1 MYSIAYLCKNKRSF
15 VRIVISGSTGFIGSA
30 LVRFFRDEGHEVV
43 TIGREI
49 YTMPLAE
56 LNAIINGADALI
68 NLAGAPIISRW
79 TKKRRNILY
88 FSRINF
94 VNKLTES
101 ILTVDVAPRV
111 FISASAI
118 GIYSESGKHTE
129 SKNEFARNYLALI
142 CKDWEAKALKNEP
155 RCRLILLRTGMVL
168 GREGGAFGKLLPIFR
183 LGLGGPIG
191 SGDQGYSWIHIDD
204 VVGAIDYMIRTDGI
218 VGPVNLVS
226 PNPVTN
232 RYFSYRL
239 AKALNRPAWF
249 RLPAVFLA
257 LLYGEGATVITRG
270 QIVFPEVLIKSGY
283 VYKFGKLDPALA
295 DLVRK

>member
-1 MYSIAYLCKNKRSF
+1 MK
-15 VRIVISGSTGFIGSA
+15 IVISGSTGFIGSA
-30 LVRFFRDEGHEVV
+30 LVTFFRSEGHKVI

-49 YTMPLAE
+49 YKIPLAE
-56 LNAIINGADALI
+56 LNAIINGADVLI

-79 TKKRRNILY
+79 TKKRRRILY
-88 FSRINF
+88 SSRINY
-94 VNKLTES
+94 VNRLTES
-101 ILTVDVAPRV
+101 LLTVDVPPRV

-129 SKNEFARNYLALI
+129 SKNRYARNFLARI
-142 CKDWEAKALKNEP
+142 CIDWEETALKNEP

-168 GREGGAFGKLLPIFR
+168 GRKGGAFGKLLPVFR

-204 VVGAIDYMIRTDGI
+204 VVGAIDYMIRTDSI

-232 RYFSYRL
+232 RYFAIRL

-257 LLYGEGATVITRG
+257 LLFGDGATVITRG

-283 VYKFGKLDPALA
+283 VFKFGKLDPALE

>member
-1 MYSIAYLCKNKRSF
+1 MLIFAEYNISF
-15 VRIVISGSTGFIGSA
+15 VKIIISGSTGFIGSA
-30 LVRFFRDEGHEVV
+30 LVTYFRGEGHEVI

-49 YTMPLAE
+49 FKMPLAE
-56 LNAIINGADALI
+56 LNAIINGSDVLI

-79 TKKRRNILY
+79 TKKRRRIIY
-88 FSRINF
+88 YSRINYI
-94 VNKLTES
+94 NRLTES
-101 ILTVDVAPRV
+101 ILTLDVPPRV

-118 GIYSESGKHTE
+118 GIYAESGKHTE
-129 SKNEFARNYLALI
+129 SKNSYGRNYLARI
-142 CKDWEAKALKNEP
+142 CKDWEAIAFKNAP
-155 RCRLILLRTGMVL
+155 RSRLILLRTGMVL
-168 GREGGAFGKLLPIFR
+168 GKKGGAFGKLLPVFK

-204 VVGAIDYMIRTDGI
+204 VVGAIDYMIRTETI

-232 RYFSYRL
+232 RYFAKRL
-239 AKALNRPAWF
+239 AKALKRPAWF

-257 LLYGEGATVITRG
+257 LLYGDGAVVITRG
-270 QIVFPEVLIKSGY
+270 QIVFPEVLIKNGY
-283 VYKFGKLDPALA
+283 VFKFGKLDPALE